1 MRIVFA
7 GTPDFAVPSLAALCR
22 AAPAQRV
29 VGVLTQPD
37 RPAGRGR
44 KLAQSPVKQFALEQ
58 GLPVAQPASL
68 RDPAGQ
74 APLLEWQPELLVVVA
89 YGLILPP
96 AVLALPRFGC
106 LNVHASLLP
115 RWRGAAPI
123 QRALLAGDA
132 ETGVAI
138 MQMEAGLDTGPVL
151 RTRRVAIGPRS
162 TSGSLHDVLA
172 TLGAAELLAAV
183 AQIEAGEAQFVPQ
196 PAAGVSY
203 AAKIDKAEARIDW
216 REQADAIDRRIRA
229 FDPWPGA
236 EARLGDEPLKLL
248 RAHVPGDVAG
258 GTAAAAAGAVPGTV
272 LGLRDDALW
281 VACGRGVLAI
291 ERLQRAGRRPVSA
304 REFAN
309 GISLDGQV
317 LA

>member
-1 MRIVFA
+1 MRIAFA
-7 GTPDFAVPSLAALCR
+7 GTPEFAVPPLAALCR
-22 AAPAQRV
+22 AAPAHGV

-44 KLAQSPVKQFALEQ
+44 KLAQSAVKQFALAH
-58 GLPVAQPASL
+58 GLPVAQPATL
-68 RDPAGQ
+68 RDEAGR
-74 APLLEWQPELLVVVA
+74 APLLEWRPDLLVVVA

-96 AVLALPRFGC
+96 AVLAIPRLGC

-138 MQMEAGLDTGPVL
+138 MKMEAGLDTGPVL
-151 RTRRVAIGPRS
+151 RTRRVTIGPRS

-172 TLGAAELLAAV
+172 ALGAAELLAAL
-183 AQIEAGEAQFVPQ
+183 AQIEAGEARFEPQ
-196 PAAGVSY
+196 PAAGVTY
-203 AAKIDKAEARIDW
+203 AAKIDKVEARIDW
-216 REQADAIDRRIRA
+216 REDAESIDRRVRA
-229 FDPWPGA
+229 FDPWPVA
-236 EARLGDEPLKLL
+236 EARLGTEPLKLL
-248 RAHVPGDVAG
+248 RARPLSDAEAGRGAGLVPGA
-258 GTAAAAAGAVPGTV
+258 V
-272 LGLRDDALW
+272 LGLRGDALQ

-291 ERLQRAGRRPVSA
+291 ERLQRAGRRPVDA

-309 GISLDGQV
+309 GVALGGLV
-317 LA
+317 LT